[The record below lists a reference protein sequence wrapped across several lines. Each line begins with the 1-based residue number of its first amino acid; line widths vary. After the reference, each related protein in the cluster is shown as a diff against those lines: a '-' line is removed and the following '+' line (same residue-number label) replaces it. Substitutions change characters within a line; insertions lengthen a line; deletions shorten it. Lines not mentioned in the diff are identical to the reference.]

1 MLMRLHVQGFKNL
14 LDVEVYFGPFTCIA
28 GLNAVGKSNLFDAI
42 RFLHLLTQKHSIMEA
57 VQALRDTHGRVPQ
70 PSDLFTKL
78 KGYTAPEMRF
88 IADLIVDR
96 EVADDFGV
104 KAKASISTLRY
115 EVAFGLNDNDM
126 LELIYE
132 SLNPM
137 KRSEA
142 RQSVAFDRKPPFLQ
156 SIISG
161 RRTTPFISTSS
172 EAEITVHQEGHG
184 GRKLPAPNS
193 SRTILGGTT
202 IADFPTIL
210 AARQEMSQ
218 WRTLLLEPSAMRAS
232 SSYYDPQ
239 SIDVRGGNLANT
251 IYRLIKQEKTPG
263 QVCAELANKLST
275 LVEDVRQVRIV
286 SNDRFESRTVEVQGS
301 DGIYHP
307 AHALSDGTLR
317 FLVLSVLDIDPDVR
331 GMICLEE
338 PENGIHPDRVPVMLE
353 LLQDIAVD
361 PSFEVNADN
370 PMRQV
375 VVNTHSPLV
384 VGHTKPN
391 DIIYMDS
398 VRTPDARGHGTVAHL
413 YVPPDSWRDR
423 KTGGAH
429 RVAPGSLIAYLGAP
443 SGSQNWLNFM
453 ADGDDKAPM
462 T

>member
-1 MLMRLHVQGFKNL
+1 
-14 LDVEVYFGPFTCIA
+14 
-28 GLNAVGKSNLFDAI
+28 
-42 RFLHLLTQKHSIMEA
+42 
-57 VQALRDTHGRVPQ
+57 
-70 PSDLFTKL
+70 
-78 KGYTAPEMRF
+78 MRF

-96 EVADDFGV
+96 EVVDDFGV

-132 SLNPM
+132 SLNPI
-137 KRSEA
+137 KLSEA

-172 EAEITVHQEGHG
+172 EAEITVHQEKHG
-184 GRKLPAPNS
+184 GRNLPAPNS

-232 SSYYDPQ
+232 SGYYDPQ
-239 SIDVRGGNLANT
+239 SIDAYGGNLANT

-398 VRTPDARGHGTVAHL
+398 VRTPDARGHGAVAHL

-429 RVAPGSLIAYLGAP
+429 RVAPGSLIAYLGVP
-443 SGSQNWLNFM
+443 SGFQHWLDFM

>member
-1 MLMRLHVQGFKNL
+1 MLMRLHVKGFKNL
-14 LDVEVYFGPFTCIA
+14 LDVEVYFGPFTCLA

-42 RFLHLLTQKHSIMEA
+42 RFLHLLTQKNSIMEA
-57 VQALRDTHGRVPQ
+57 AQTLRDTQGRVLQ

-78 KGYTAPEMRF
+78 EDYTASEMRF
-88 IADLIVDR
+88 IADLVVDR
-96 EVADDFGV
+96 EVVDDFGV

-115 EVAFGLNDNDM
+115 EVVLGLNDNDM

-132 SLNPM
+132 SLHPI
-137 KRSEA
+137 KLREA
-142 RQSVAFDRKPPFLQ
+142 RQSVGFNRKLPFLQ

-161 RRTTPFISTSS
+161 RRGVPFITTST

-202 IADFPTIL
+202 VSDFPTIL
-210 AARQEMSQ
+210 AARQEMTQ

-232 SSYYDPQ
+232 SGYYDPQ
-239 SIDVRGGNLANT
+239 SIDMRGGNLANT
-251 IYRLIKQEKTPG
+251 IYRLIKLEKAPG

-275 LVEDVRQVRIV
+275 LVEDVRQVRVV
-286 SNDRFESRTVEVQGS
+286 SNDRFEARTVEVQGS
-301 DGIYHP
+301 DGIFHP

-384 VGHTKPN
+384 VRHTNPN
-391 DIIYMDS
+391 DVVYMDAVQS
-398 VRTPDARGHGTVAHL
+398 PAAQGHGAVAHP
-413 YVPPDSWRDR
+413 YVPLGSWRDR
-423 KTGGAH
+423 KTDGTH
-429 RVAPGSLIAYLGAP
+429 RIAPGSLVAYLGAP
-443 SGSQNWLNFM
+443 NGSQTWLDFM
-453 ADGDDKAPM
+453 VDEDQKAVRP
-462 T
+462 